1 MKSNQ
6 RSQSWTSYFEDSKEL
21 MSAQVPQSLRMRPA
35 GGKDAPLLTALALRS
50 KAHWG
55 YTDEFITACREEL
68 TYTKEQLEAP
78 QVFGQI
84 CLSHELPIAFYVLE
98 QTSADIAELDAL
110 FIEPEYIGKGIGRM
124 LIEHAKEQAGRL
136 GVVKIVIQGDP
147 NAEPFYIAIG
157 ALPCGTRES
166 GSISGRQLPLFILEL
181 RDKQIST
188 RG

>member
-1 MKSNQ
+1 
-6 RSQSWTSYFEDSKEL
+6 
-21 MSAQVPQSLRMRPA
+21 
-35 GGKDAPLLTALALRS
+35 
-50 KAHWG
+50 
-55 YTDEFITACREEL
+55 
-68 TYTKEQLEAP
+68 
-78 QVFGQI
+78 
-84 CLSHELPIAFYVLE
+84 VLE

-124 LIEHAKEQAGRL
+124 LIEHAKEQAERL